1 MWKKFDSIDNLKKS
15 RGFNTLFG
23 TVKLHG
29 TNGSILFN
37 QDGFEVYSRTQK
49 LSEQNH
55 NNNFYQF
62 VLDNLDDF
70 RDIRSQF
77 SADEVII
84 YGEYA
89 GNNIN
94 KGAAICNTPRK
105 FYVFKILV
113 DGVEINSTFVN
124 YENIKNIKNYKTFI
138 AKNLGEVEQ
147 FTNEVLKECPVTKQE
162 FGISGNG
169 EGIVWVDENGTRWK
183 TKWDKPDRPARVKTN
198 KDYSYLDSYIR
209 ECNQI
214 WRFEQ
219 FLPEHDEIPSYIKA
233 VVEDCIKEVD
243 FGKPFKELEKDER
256 SYITS
261 VITKAAVRF
270 YQENK

>member
-29 TNGSILFN
+29 TNGSVLFN

-62 VLDNLDDF
+62 VVDNLDDLK
-70 RDIRSQF
+70 DLRSQF

-94 KGAAICNTPRK
+94 KGAAICNTRENSMYLK
-105 FYVFKILV
+105 F
-113 DGVEINSTFVN
+113 
-124 YENIKNIKNYKTFI
+124 
-138 AKNLGEVEQ
+138 
-147 FTNEVLKECPVTKQE
+147 
-162 FGISGNG
+162 
-169 EGIVWVDENGTRWK
+169 
-183 TKWDKPDRPARVKTN
+183 
-198 KDYSYLDSYIR
+198 
-209 ECNQI
+209 
-214 WRFEQ
+214 
-219 FLPEHDEIPSYIKA
+219 
-233 VVEDCIKEVD
+233 
-243 FGKPFKELEKDER
+243 
-256 SYITS
+256 
-261 VITKAAVRF
+261 
-270 YQENK
+270 